1 MKSTTRNRL
10 QAAVITT
17 AVSATAFLPYAL
29 ATAAADKTIFAPA
42 KIPAPVIGQN
52 TTDASGVV
60 GVTTLYPA
68 PAATGLFETFKA
80 KFISAGQTNQSQ
92 GTGVYLGKGLVL
104 TNDAMTPEGA
114 RYRVTLADGRSIE
127 AARIRW
133 QDGLMLLRISSNTL
147 NMPEPVKIT
156 SKRVPGGTEVAVF
169 GLAELRDGTGRRY
182 VTIMPAYVSSA
193 QAFNY
198 SGIEAPMLAIQV
210 GGVIPGAR
218 YSPVFSKPV
227 GGEPRELVGMVV
239 VRADDR
245 SAYVVPADTFVAGV
259 NRNLAL
265 N

>member
-29 ATAAADKTIFAPA
+29 ATAAADKTIFASA
-42 KIPAPVIGQN
+42 KNPAPVISKN
-52 TTDASGVV
+52 TADASAVV
-60 GVTTLYPA
+60 GVTTFYPSL
-68 PAATGLFETFKA
+68 AATGLFETIKA
-80 KFISAGQTNQSQ
+80 KFVSADTTNQSQ
-92 GTGVYLGKGLVL
+92 DAGVYLGKGLVL
-104 TNDAMTPEGA
+104 THDVMIPEGA
-114 RYRVTLADGRSIE
+114 KYRVTLADGRSIE

-133 QDGLMLLRISSNTL
+133 QDGLMLLRLSPNSLT
-147 NMPEPVKIT
+147 MPEPVKIT
-156 SKRVPGGTEVAVF
+156 SERVVAGAEVAVF
-169 GLAELRDGTGRRY
+169 GLAGLRDGTGRRY
-182 VTIMPAYVSSA
+182 VTMMPAYVSSA

-198 SGIEAPMLAIQV
+198 SGIDAPMLAIQV
-210 GGVIPGAR
+210 RSVIPGAR

-227 GGEPRELVGMVV
+227 GGELVGMVV

-245 SAYVVPADTFVAGV
+245 TAYVVPAHTFVAGV